1 MIALEFR
8 SRWLDIYVKIDD
20 KESRIARKIRYTH

>member
-8 SRWLDIYVKIDD
+8 FTWLDIYVKIDD
-20 KESRIARKIRYTH
+20 KELRIARKIRTTH